1 MNELKE
7 KIQCVVDNTMDIL
20 KDFQRA
26 TVERVDLLF
35 ENGQNRILVAD
46 EVGMGKT
53 MVAKGTIAKMAKH
66 RYEDGK
72 QMFKVI
78 YVCSNQSI
86 ANQNISEL
94 DVFDVGHENIM
105 DTRLSMQH
113 LMVERTKYKN
123 KTLQTLFSNP

>member
-1 MNELKE
+1 MNKD
-7 KIQCVVDNTMDIL
+7 KIQSVVDSTLDML

-26 TVERVDLLF
+26 TVERVNWLF
-35 ENGQNRILVAD
+35 ENGQNRVLVAD

-53 MVAKGTIAKMAKH
+53 MVAKGTIAMVAKH
-66 RYEDGK
+66 RYDRGK
-72 QMFKVI
+72 QKFKVI

-94 DVFDVGHENIM
+94 DVFDEGHENIM

-113 LMVERTKYKN
+113 LMVEKTKSVHSIDTPY
-123 KTLQTLFSNP
+123 TPDFI